1 MTMVEYFS
9 FLPFGKYAF
18 YVWSAYGIAFITVA
32 TLFNRASS
40 NHKKTLVALSNKYS
54 RHND

>member
-1 MTMVEYFS
+1 MTLVEYFS

-32 TLFNRASS
+32 TLFIRARS

-54 RHND
+54 REND

>member
-32 TLFNRASS
+32 TLFIRARS
-40 NHKKTLVALSNKYS
+40 NHKKTLVALGNKYS
-54 RHND
+54 RQND